1 MSDYEA
7 LTYLTLFIMLLAA
20 FVYWEKRKERRRKP

>member
-7 LTYLTLFIMLLAA
+7 LTYLTLFIMLFAA
-20 FVYWEKRKERRRKP
+20 FVHWERRKEKRRKP